1 MQAKR
6 EDQAERNFLLYR
18 LDVVLR
24 MPPGDYK
31 TAVLA
36 GIEHSLR
43 FLERDSRMPDV
54 IFQRSGCT
62 ARCDSH

>member
-1 MQAKR
+1 VQSKR
-6 EDQAERNFLLYR
+6 EDRAERNFLLYR
-18 LDVVLR
+18 LDVVQR

-31 TAVLA
+31 TAVIA

-43 FLERDSRMPDV
+43 FLEPDNRMPDT